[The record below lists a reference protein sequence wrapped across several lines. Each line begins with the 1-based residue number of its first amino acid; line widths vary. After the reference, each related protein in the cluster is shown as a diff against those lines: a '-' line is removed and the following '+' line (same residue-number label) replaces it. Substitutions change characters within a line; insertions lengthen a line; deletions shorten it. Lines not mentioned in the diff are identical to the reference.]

1 MKKIILLL
9 FIALLMLATAC
20 VSDQDFS
27 TPNLSCNE
35 PAIIANKSVEMIKE
49 KATALPAL
57 YEGDD
62 VIEGY
67 VTSSDKG
74 GNFYKTIS
82 FQTDAK
88 IGFSVPVDDTNL
100 YVNFEPGRKVYLQ
113 LKNNYFD
120 LNYNSLRIG
129 SLYVYPSSR
138 TATIG
143 RLSVFEYKKILLRSC
158 QVVSEE
164 FLVQKL
170 TLENINDSHLNT
182 LVEFNQVQFTQDAL
196 GNHLYEITKDTGG
209 ATNHLITDESGK
221 KLIVRTSSFASFK
234 EELVPENSG
243 AIKGVLTKYGNDYQ
257 LMPRYFSDIQ
267 MTEPR
272 F

>member
-1 MKKIILLL
+1 
-9 FIALLMLATAC
+9 MLATAC

-27 TPNLSCNE
+27 TPKLICNE
-35 PAIIANKSVEMIKE
+35 PTVVANKSAENIKE
-49 KATALPAL
+49 KATAYPTL

-82 FQTDAK
+82 FQTDTK

-100 YVNFEPGRKVYLQ
+100 YVNFEPGRKVYLKLQ
-113 LKNNYFD
+113 NNYFD

-129 SLYVYPSSR
+129 SLYVFPNSR

-170 TLENINDSHLNT
+170 SIEDINDNRLNT
-182 LVEFNQVQFTQDAL
+182 LVEFNQIQFTKDAI
-196 GNHLYEITKDTGG
+196 GNHLYEPSKDTGG
-209 ATNHLITDESGK
+209 ATNHLITNSSGK

-243 AIKGVLTKYGNDYQ
+243 TIKGVLTKYGNDYQ
-257 LMPRYFSDIQ
+257 LTPRYFSDIQ
-267 MTEPR
+267 MNEPR

>member
-9 FIALLMLATAC
+9 FISLLMLATAC

-35 PAIIANKSVEMIKE
+35 PAITANKSAENIKE
-49 KATALPAL
+49 KATAYPTL

-67 VTSSDKG
+67 VISSDKG

-82 FQTDAK
+82 FQTDTK
-88 IGFSVPVDDTNL
+88 TGFSVPVDDTNL
-100 YVNFEPGRKVYLQ
+100 YVNFEPGRKVYLK

-129 SLYVYPSSR
+129 SLYVFPNSR

-158 QVVSEE
+158 QVVNEE
-164 FLVQKL
+164 SLIQSL
-170 TLENINDSHLNT
+170 TIENINDSHLHT
-182 LVEFNQVQFTQDAL
+182 LVKFSGIQFTNDVL
-196 GNHLYEITKDTGG
+196 GNHLYEPSKDTGG
-209 ATNHLITDESGK
+209 ATNHLIINSSGK

-234 EELVPENSG
+234 EEFVPENSG
-243 AIKGVLTKYGNDYQ
+243 TIKGILTKYGNDYQ

-267 MTEPR
+267 MNEPR

>member
-1 MKKIILLL
+1 MKKIIFSFL
-9 FIALLMLATAC
+9 FVWGIFGTSC

-35 PAIIANKSVEMIKE
+35 PLVVANKSVEHIKE
-49 KATALPAL
+49 KATAYPTL

-88 IGFSVPVDDTNL
+88 VGFSVPVDDTNL
-100 YVNFEPGRKVYLQ
+100 YVNFEPGRKVYLK

-129 SLYVYPSSR
+129 SLYVYPGSR

-143 RLSVFEYKKILLRSC
+143 RLSIFEYKKILLRSC
-158 QVVSEE
+158 LVVSEE

-170 TLENINDSHLNT
+170 TIENINDSHLNT

-209 ATNHLITDESGK
+209 ATNHLITDASGK

-243 AIKGVLTKYGNDYQ
+243 TIKGVLTKYGNDYQ

-272 F
+272 L